1 MTEPGPAQVAETAEV
16 TPVATA
22 DGLKLLG
29 EYQGSG
35 FTEPRFIVRRAD
47 GQVIQLSRLLYLVTA
62 AIAAGEADG
71 GWSADRGA
79 RHAGAEFGRD
89 LTADNIRYLV
99 DGKLIPL
106 GVIVTGSHGP
116 QPDGAAHAHPAPRA
130 DLLLRL

>member
-35 FTEPRFIVRRAD
+35 FTEPRFLVRRAD
-47 GQVIQLSRLLYLVTA
+47 GQVIQLSRLLYTVTA
-62 AIAAGEADG
+62 AIAAGDAGG
-71 GWSADRGA
+71 GWGGAPRAGRARAD
-79 RHAGAEFGRD
+79 FGRAE

-99 DGKLIPL
+99 DGKLAPL
-106 GVIVTGSHGP
+106 GVVQADSADQT
-116 QPDGAAHAHPAPRA
+116 PDETPA
-130 DLLLRL
+130 